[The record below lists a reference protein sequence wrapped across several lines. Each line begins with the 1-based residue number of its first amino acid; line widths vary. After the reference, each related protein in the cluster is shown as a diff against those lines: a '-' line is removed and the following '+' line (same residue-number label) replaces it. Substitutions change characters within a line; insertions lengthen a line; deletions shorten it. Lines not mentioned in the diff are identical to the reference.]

1 MAFAVASLSPK
12 SFILPDLVSHCDFKL
27 RISRHRKQVT
37 VETKKW
43 LFQGDSLDANKRKAF
58 HGLNAGLLTAMTYP
72 NAACPQLRVCN
83 DFLTF
88 LFHLDNLSDDMDNRG
103 THNIADV
110 VLNSL
115 YFPYSYPSTARIG
128 RMTKHLYKRVI
139 PTSSPG
145 TQQRFIE
152 TMDFFFQS
160 VTQQA
165 LDRANGVIPDLD
177 SYIALRRDTSG
188 CKPCWALI
196 EYANNLKIPDEVMDH
211 PTILALGEAA
221 NDLVTWSND
230 IFSYNVEQS
239 KGDTHNMIPV
249 VMYQKDLSLQE
260 AVDFVGQM
268 CKSSID
274 RFKAER
280 DNLPSWGPHIDRQV
294 NVYVQG
300 LADWIVGSLHWSF
313 ESTRYFGSN
322 GRKIKSTRV
331 VELLPL
337 RQEARARAATV
348 TLRPTLSPITV
359 PPRAPSPATPTESE
373 PVTPSSSVH
382 SIPVPKSA
390 NSEESIPHS
399 PWSVQRSQD
408 VIVSPIPNSPKPTLG
423 RIQTESLFVSE
434 TQEQTPESGVLVQ
447 YPEILS
453 PAMANPL
460 VNQRIVRNE
469 PLGLYSLTIWLFYT
483 LIYAP
488 TMTLLRVFLNQDVHP
503 HPLCHYGYL

>member
-1 MAFAVASLSPK
+1 
-12 SFILPDLVSHCDFKL
+12 
-27 RISRHRKQVT
+27 
-37 VETKKW
+37 
-43 LFQGDSLDANKRKAF
+43 
-58 HGLNAGLLTAMTYP
+58 
-72 NAACPQLRVCN
+72 
-83 DFLTF
+83 
-88 LFHLDNLSDDMDNRG
+88 
-103 THNIADV
+103 
-110 VLNSL
+110 
-115 YFPYSYPSTARIG
+115 
-128 RMTKHLYKRVI
+128 
-139 PTSSPG
+139 
-145 TQQRFIE
+145 
-152 TMDFFFQS
+152 
-160 VTQQA
+160 
-165 LDRANGVIPDLD
+165 
-177 SYIALRRDTSG
+177 
-188 CKPCWALI
+188 
-196 EYANNLKIPDEVMDH
+196 
-211 PTILALGEAA
+211 
-221 NDLVTWSND
+221 
-230 IFSYNVEQS
+230 
-239 KGDTHNMIPV
+239 MIPV

-337 RQEARARAATV
+337 RQEARVSISVCCDAISVDLTFAKARAATV
-348 TLRPTLSPITV
+348 TLRPTLLPVTV

-373 PVTPSSSVH
+373 PVTPSSSVY

-390 NSEESIPHS
+390 DSEESIPHS

-408 VIVSPIPNSPKPTLG
+408 VVVSPIPNSPKPTLG

-453 PAMANPL
+453 PAMANPM